1 MKGQLNF
8 SPKPFRFKEKG
19 LVLFW
24 LLNCGLLILLAVS
37 FLYWLQLREKN
48 ISAHGELDGLR
59 DRQQQIVANHENLLT
74 ELESVNLNA
83 YRKKVRQFHGIQA
96 AFETHWGT
104 LLDDL
109 GQILPEDVRIVSLK
123 PVYTGKPEGRS
134 QNTLKLTA
142 EARHKKAQLSF
153 VEAMQGERGFDQILI
168 ESEDYDQGTVALVF
182 ELSFSYQPGEE

>member
-1 MKGQLNF
+1 MRGQLNF
-8 SPKPFRFKEKG
+8 SPKPFRLKEKG

-24 LLNCGLLILLAVS
+24 LFNCGLLILLAVS
-37 FLYWLQLREKN
+37 FFYWLQLREKN
-48 ISAHGELDGLR
+48 VSAHGVLDGLR
-59 DRQQQIVANHENLLT
+59 DRQQQIVANHENLLA

-109 GQILPEDVRIVSLK
+109 SQILPEDVRIVSLK
-123 PVYTGKPEGRS
+123 PVYTGKQEGRS

-153 VEAMQGERGFDQILI
+153 VESLQRESVFDQILI